1 MQGSG
6 AASYQIKRIG
16 GVYSCSCPA
25 WRNQKD
31 TGTLRTC
38 KHLKGL
44 RGEDAER
51 ARLGGDDKAFY
62 ASGNRVAGAAAP
74 SGGAA
79 SSKNA
84 DVAKSVAL
92 AQSFGD
98 ASADPTGWLLSEKL
112 DGMRC
117 CYDGEK
123 LWTRQG
129 NEVYAP
135 PSLLA
140 RLPAGVALDGELWLG
155 RGKFQQ
161 CISIVRRQDRLE
173 SAWADVKYV
182 VFDAPKA
189 AGGIGARLKA
199 AKAAVDGAAA
209 AAAGQIVGGVAVEV
223 LAHEVCKGRAHVNE
237 KLAAVEAAGGEG
249 VMLRH
254 PMAPHR
260 PGRTADLLK
269 VKSTKDDE
277 AIVVGHEAGKG
288 RHTGRMGALQCRLRS
303 GVAFKVGTGFSDHER
318 EHPPAVGT
326 VISFRYGELT
336 DANVPRFPA
345 YLRVR
350 PDVDASEF

>member
-62 ASGNRVAGAAAP
+62 ASGNASPARLRAAAP
-74 SGGAA
+74 RPRRTPTSP
-79 SSKNA
+79 SRSRWRR
-84 DVAKSVAL
+84 
-92 AQSFGD
+92 
-98 ASADPTGWLLSEKL
+98 ASATRRPTRRAGCSREKL

-117 CYDGEK
+117 CYDGQK

-254 PMAPHR
+254 PTAPHR

>member
-1 MQGSG
+1 M
-6 AASYQIKRIG
+6 
-16 GVYSCSCPA
+16 
-25 WRNQKD
+25 
-31 TGTLRTC
+31 
-38 KHLKGL
+38 
-44 RGEDAER
+44 
-51 ARLGGDDKAFY
+51 
-62 ASGNRVAGAAAP
+62 
-74 SGGAA
+74 
-79 SSKNA
+79 
-84 DVAKSVAL
+84 
-92 AQSFGD
+92 
-98 ASADPTGWLLSEKL
+98 
-112 DGMRC
+112 
-117 CYDGEK
+117 
-123 LWTRQG
+123 
-129 NEVYAP
+129 
-135 PSLLA
+135 
-140 RLPAGVALDGELWLG
+140 
-155 RGKFQQ
+155 
-161 CISIVRRQDRLE
+161 
-173 SAWADVKYV
+173 
-182 VFDAPKA
+182 
-189 AGGIGARLKA
+189 
-199 AKAAVDGAAA
+199 
-209 AAAGQIVGGVAVEV
+209 

-254 PMAPHR
+254 PTAPHR